1 MDINEKSKHAQKDVQ
16 EGGVVPAAQRTIPV
30 KVVKLGGDPQVVQLS
45 PEECTLENA
54 LRGFSTH
61 GLNVRVNGRK
71 VTDEYKLEE
80 HDIITLLPQIRGGAR
95 WA

>member
-54 LRGFSTH
+54 LRGFNTH